1 MSTLAFEKDTEIGDM
16 QTRICRS
23 VAVTLAL
30 VALIPLRAAAQ
41 ADCNDRL
48 AELDQAVEGGKL
60 DENQTSSITA
70 IRRMASQFCAAGNGA
85 LANQMIDGAF
95 DVLGQTQ
102 NVSKPPERSAP
113 PSLPKTDL
121 TIDYLAGEWCSRGTK
136 NTQEVAPHV
145 FARDGSYKI
154 GIAAGNGFTLVDG
167 GDSIETFRANYDRL
181 ISKEPDRFVVGDR
194 GRYEYTFTRE
204 SCR

>member
-1 MSTLAFEKDTEIGDM
+1 MRTRIYGSVAATLAM
-16 QTRICRS
+16 
-23 VAVTLAL
+23 
-30 VALIPLRAAAQ
+30 VALIPSQAPAQ

-48 AELDQAVEGGKL
+48 ADLDQAVESGSL
-60 DENQTSSITA
+60 DQNQTSSVAA

-85 LANQMIDGAF
+85 LANKMIDGAF
-95 DVLGQTQ
+95 DVLGQPQ
-102 NVSKPPERSAP
+102 NTSKPPEPSAAA
-113 PSLPKTDL
+113 SLPKTDL

-145 FARDGSYKI
+145 FAKDGSYKV

-167 GDSIETFRANYDRL
+167 GDSIEAFRANYDRL
-181 ISKEPDRFVVGDR
+181 ISKEPNRFVLGDR